1 MTKLID
7 MTGQKF
13 GRLIVLRR
21 EPGLEPAR
29 WLCRC
34 DCGREKVVR
43 GMLLRLGKTTSC
55 GCFRREQVRRKDM
68 AGLKFG
74 RLTALDFAGINQHAH
89 APGTAAAIAAR
100 RSRSTGTPCGPVTQ
114 NRAAVSTATVPAK
127 GQRDTVVLVPGST
140 VSGTAMIQ
148 RCYNE
153 DHVSYRNYGARN
165 VIVCEAWRED
175 FAAFFRDMGHCP
187 QGMSIDRKDP
197 QGPYSPENCHWA
209 THKEQN
215 ENRRHTVRLTHN
227 DETRTLS
234 EWATVTGLASRT
246 IYMRIFRRGWP
257 VDEALTRPLGK
268 RVYGV
273 PRKVKKRILAREHAN
288 RAVAIALRGGK
299 LVKPPSCE
307 HPGCDATE
315 IEAHHHSYEPDKRL
329 DVIWL
334 CSSHHPKSFEVTL
347 TWQGVTRT
355 LREWSREVGIPR
367 RTLYCRVQ
375 RNWSVQETL
384 TTPYNR
390 NRPGHRPGRR
400 KRSK

>member
-89 APGTAAAIAAR
+89 ATWHCRCDCGQEVTVDGNSLRTGNTKSCGCFDRDRASERATRHGRAR
-100 RSRSTGTPCGPVTQ
+100 TREYRIW
-114 NRAAVSTATVPAK
+114 
-127 GQRDTVVLVPGST
+127 
-140 VSGTAMIQ
+140 TAMIQ